1 MTTKELLDKYYKGL
15 ARKEGWEAF
24 LSDDFKYVGGDMT
37 NTTPLVGKAA
47 YVDVIKRFSRLY
59 QAMRVKEMIVMD
71 DRAFVLAN
79 YDYVF
84 PHDRAVNG
92 DVAELWHV
100 KDRKLDALR
109 IFFDTQTFHVL
120 TTE

>member
-1 MTTKELLDKYYKGL
+1 MTTKELLDNYYEGF

-47 YVDVIKRFSRLY
+47 YIDVIKRFSRLY
-59 QAMRVKEMIVMD
+59 QTMRVKEMIVAN

-84 PHDRAVNG
+84 PHRQAING

-100 KDRKLDALR
+100 KDGKLDALR
-109 IFFDTQTFHVL
+109 IFFDTHTFHVL